1 MKKKSNVS
9 QEYRRPFSAST
20 DEIMILGLLIIFFAA
35 ITLETIGSGAFGFNG
50 LPGLI
55 SQIT

>member
-1 MKKKSNVS
+1 
-9 QEYRRPFSAST
+9 
-20 DEIMILGLLIIFFAA
+20 MILGLLIIFFAPV
-35 ITLETIGSGAFGFNG
+35 TLETIGSGAFGFNG